1 MLEDL
6 PLPGCLLVIEK
17 ILRTVFI
24 VEANEK
30 CKNYAGNPCE
40 EREQEDNHHRGASPV
55 GNGQRGK
62 DYAQEIPHDRNKSI
76 FVCRDHLIRVV
87 HYEYPVSFLPF
98 PVFLSKNGENC
109 SWE

>member
-40 EREQEDNHHRGASPV
+40 EREQEDNHHRGASLV

-62 DYAQEIPHDRNKSI
+62 DYAQEIPYGYLYLFEDKLR
-76 FVCRDHLIRVV
+76 
-87 HYEYPVSFLPF
+87 
-98 PVFLSKNGENC
+98 C
-109 SWE
+109 SWQTNAREGILQHQ